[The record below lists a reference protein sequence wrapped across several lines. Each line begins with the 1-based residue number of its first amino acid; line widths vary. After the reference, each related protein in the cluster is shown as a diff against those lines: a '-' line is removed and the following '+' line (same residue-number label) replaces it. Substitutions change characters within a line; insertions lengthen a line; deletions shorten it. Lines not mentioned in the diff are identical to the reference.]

1 MNEPQS
7 FYARWIAAN
16 GLAEAIGLG
25 ATLALGGLAPR
36 AMQARPGP
44 AAIVAGALAAVALGV
59 LLEGVL
65 VGVAQGW
72 ALRHRIDDLS
82 MRDWTVASALDA
94 GVAWTLGMAPSTALA
109 LIEQG
114 GASSPAGPAEPPAW
128 LQYAMAVALGSVLG
142 PVLGWAQARVLK
154 RHVARPLRWLWANAA
169 AWALGMLLIF
179 AGMDRVPWSQGLSA
193 IVAAVVV
200 VCAIAGLAVGAV
212 NGWFL
217 MRMTDPR
224 VSKA

>member
-25 ATLALGGLAPR
+25 ATLALGGLAAR

-82 MRDWTVASALDA
+82 MRDWTVASALGA

-128 LQYAMAVALGSVLG
+128 LQYAMAVALGSLLG

-154 RHVARPLRWLWANAA
+154 RHVTRPLRWLWANAA

>member
-1 MNEPQS
+1 MNEPLS

-16 GLAEAIGLG
+16 GTAEAFGLG
-25 ATLALGGLAPR
+25 ATLALGGLAAR
-36 AMQARPGP
+36 ALEARPGP
-44 AAIVAGALAAVALGV
+44 AAIVAGALVAVALGV

-65 VGVAQGW
+65 VGLAQGW
-72 ALRHRIDDLS
+72 ALRHRIVELS
-82 MRDWTVASALDA
+82 IRDWTVASALGA
-94 GVAWTLGMAPSTALA
+94 GLAWTLGMLPSTVLA
-109 LIEQG
+109 LLEPA
-114 GASSPAGPAEPPAW
+114 GASSPASPTEPPAW
-128 LQYAMAVALGSVLG
+128 LQYSMAVTLGLVLG

-154 RHVARPLRWLWANAA
+154 RHVARPLRWLSANAA

-179 AGMDRVPWSQGLSA
+179 AGMDQVPWSHGLPT

-217 MRMTDPR
+217 MRMTGTRD
-224 VSKA
+224 STT